1 MPAPKPKPKTA
12 APVHPNAGV
21 QAWYRGELQRLVRE
35 MAQGLRD
42 DVVAAWQGRG
52 TVAHDAE
59 PTRAA
64 GVMVSAREFGAGLEY
79 GRVLF
84 LRRLDGL
91 GWAFPAGGVDPGED
105 VRGAAHRELGEETG
119 FAPWPGQLQHLDAR
133 TVNGVHFTTF
143 THETEREFKPI
154 LNGEHDRHEWATIDE
169 ALTWDDLHAGVRE
182 TLMTLARRKVLP
194 LAQDAKPPKI
204 DLLRRAL
211 DKWGGLW
218 TRRLETLSEKLAADF
233 ANKSRTVTD
242 TALRKSFRDAGL
254 TIQFKPTRAM
264 LEGQAAVIHENVH
277 LIKSIPQKMLAQV
290 QSDVWRTVTSGS
302 DLASLKEKLVKTY
315 GATHNRAALIA
326 RDQNNKAKAVYE
338 NARRTELGITKA
350 IWVHSAGGVEP
361 RRTHLQMDGKPYDIA
376 KGMWDRDEGEF
387 VHPGQLIN
395 CRCVSRPVLDIA
407 GFE

>member
-1 MPAPKPKPKTA
+1 MPAPKRPKTA
-12 APVHPNAGV
+12 PPVHANAGV
-21 QAWYRGELQRLVRE
+21 QAWYRAELQRLVRE

-42 DVVAAWQGRG
+42 GIVAAWQGRG
-52 TVAHDAE
+52 DVATDAE
-59 PTRAA
+59 PLHVA
-64 GVMVSAREFGAGLEY
+64 GVMLTTRTEFTGLGLVE
-79 GRVLF
+79 RVLF
-84 LRRLDGL
+84 LRRVDGQ
-91 GWAFPAGGVDPGED
+91 GWAFPAGGVDPGET

-119 FAPWPGQLQHLDAR
+119 FAPWPATLEQLDAR
-133 TVNGVHFTTF
+133 ATNGVHFTTF
-143 THETEREFKPI
+143 TVRVAQEFNPV
-154 LNGEHDRHEWATIDE
+154 LNGEHDAHAWATIDE
-169 ALTWDDLHAGVRE
+169 ALTWTDLHPGVHA
-182 TLMTLARRKVLP
+182 TLATLARRKVLP

-218 TRRLETLSEKLAADF
+218 TQRLETLSEKLAADF
-233 ANKSRTVTD
+233 ANKNRAVTD
-242 TALRKSFRDAGL
+242 AALKKSFRDAGL
-254 TIQFKPTRAM
+254 TIQFKPTKAM

-290 QSDVWRTVTSGS
+290 QSDVWRTVTSGG
-302 DLASLKEKLVKTY
+302 DLAALKEKLVKTY

-338 NARRTELGITKA
+338 NARRKELGITEA
-350 IWVHSAGGVEP
+350 VWVHSHGGVEP
-361 RRTHLQMDGKPYDIA
+361 RRTHLQMDGKRYDIA

>member
-1 MPAPKPKPKTA
+1 MPPKKPKTA
-12 APVHPNAGV
+12 PPVHPNAGV
-21 QAWYRGELQRLVRE
+21 QAWYRAELQRLVRE
-35 MAQGLRD
+35 MAQGLRND
-42 DVVAAWQGRG
+42 IVAAWAGRSAVG
-52 TVAHDAE
+52 MDAE
-59 PTRAA
+59 PVRAA
-64 GVMVSAREFGAGLEY
+64 GVMLVAEQEITGL
-79 GRVLF
+79 GHRDVVLF
-84 LRRLDGL
+84 LRRTDGL
-91 GWAFPAGGVDPGED
+91 GYAFPAGGIDPGED
-105 VRGAAHRELGEETG
+105 ARGAAHRELGEETG
-119 FAPWPGQLQHLDAR
+119 FAPWPGQLEHLDAR

-143 THETEREFKPI
+143 THRVEREFKPV
-154 LNGEHDRHEWATIDE
+154 LNGEHDRWSWASIDE
-169 ALTWDDLHAGVRE
+169 ALGWSDLHPGVRE
-182 TLMTLARRKVLP
+182 TLMTLERRRHIG

-218 TRRLETLSEKLAADF
+218 TQRLETLSEKLAHEF
-233 ANKSRTVTD
+233 ANKSRVVTD
-242 TALRKSFRDAGL
+242 AALRKSFKDAGL
-254 TIQFKPTRAM
+254 TIQFKPTKAM

-277 LIKSIPQKMLAQV
+277 LIKSIPTKMLGQV

-302 DLASLKEKLVKTY
+302 DLASLKEKLQKTY
-315 GATHNRAALIA
+315 GVTHNRAALIA